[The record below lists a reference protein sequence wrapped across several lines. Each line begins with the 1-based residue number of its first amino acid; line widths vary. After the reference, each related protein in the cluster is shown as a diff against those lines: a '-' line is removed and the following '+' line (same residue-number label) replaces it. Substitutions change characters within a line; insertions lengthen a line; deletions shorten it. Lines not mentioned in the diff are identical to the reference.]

1 MIRSEGVPMT
11 TTDEPTNMTGGDS
24 PITDA
29 EIEAE
34 LDRRGH
40 VVTSWDELGDI
51 TLEANGA
58 VTSQYRIGRP
68 SEAGSPTVFKVSFPP
83 DCRIEAHTHA
93 CDYSEI
99 ILKGSQK
106 ISGKWLHEGDIRI
119 GLANK
124 GYGPLIAGPEG
135 VTVLVIFADGNWPA
149 VQIGA
154 GDGSTLGSD
163 ELRSRFSAARQTTAT
178 TDEETTP

>member
-1 MIRSEGVPMT
+1 MTATSEPEL
-11 TTDEPTNMTGGDS
+11 DQDDDHSGDTATPVTS
-24 PITDA
+24 E

-34 LDRRGH
+34 LNRRGH
-40 VVTSWDELGDI
+40 IATSWAGLGSI
-51 TLEANGA
+51 TIEATGA
-58 VTSQYRIGRP
+58 VTSQYRIGLP
-68 SEAGSPTVFKVSFPP
+68 SEDTSPTVFKVYFPP

-99 ILKGSQK
+99 ILQGSQK
-106 ISGKWLHEGDIRI
+106 VSGKWLHEGDVRI

-135 VTVLVIFADGNWPA
+135 VTVLVIFADGHWPP

-154 GDGSTLGSD
+154 GDGSTLRSDQLEEKFTSAGS
-163 ELRSRFSAARQTTAT
+163 
-178 TDEETTP
+178 